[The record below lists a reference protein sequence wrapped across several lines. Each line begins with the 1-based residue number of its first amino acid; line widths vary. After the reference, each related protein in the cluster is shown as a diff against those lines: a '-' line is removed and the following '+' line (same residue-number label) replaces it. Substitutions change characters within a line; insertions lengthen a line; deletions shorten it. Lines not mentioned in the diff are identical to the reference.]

1 MVTTRIMTYNVQR
14 CRGPDGQANV
24 DRVLRT
30 IADSAPD
37 IVALQDLG
45 TVHNANVL
53 PYLEKHLGSKAYRD
67 IAGGDQVFLSHIP
80 MRGIQKFDLGYGGSC
95 LRGDVDLGG
104 RRLHLLNV
112 CLDTLPRF
120 RKQQIENLLG
130 PELLGNP
137 SMASPVLV
145 LGDFADFI
153 WGAGNLE
160 LGAVLRR
167 IHRPLWRATY
177 PSLYPLFDR
186 DRAYLRGGIRVLDA
200 SINRSIQ
207 ARQASKHLPL
217 TMTIQVVDTQRTL
230 PLPRLAGRRMEA
242 APG

>member
-1 MVTTRIMTYNVQR
+1 MITTRIMTYNVQR
-14 CRGPDGQANV
+14 CRGPDGQTNI
-24 DRVLRT
+24 DRVLHT
-30 IADSAPD
+30 IADAAPD

-45 TVHNANVL
+45 TVNNADIL
-53 PYLEKHLGSKAYRD
+53 AYLAKQLGSKAYRD
-67 IAGGDQVFLSHIP
+67 MAGGEQVFISHIP
-80 MRGIQKFDLGYGGSC
+80 LRGIQKYSLGYAGSC
-95 LRGDVDLGG
+95 LRADVDLGG

-112 CLDTLPRF
+112 CLDTFPRF
-120 RKQQIENLLG
+120 RKKQIETLLG

-145 LGDFADFI
+145 LGDFGDFL

-160 LGAVLRR
+160 LGSVLRR
-167 IHRPLWRATY
+167 VHRPLWRATY

-186 DRAYLRGGIRVLDA
+186 DRAYLRGGVRVLDA
-200 SINRSIQ
+200 SINRSIL

-217 TMTIQVVDTQRTL
+217 TLTVQVCNTQRTL
-230 PLPRLAGRRMEA
+230 PLPRLAGRRMET